1 MTVEKDSIEYFYTVT
16 YLKHKLKMKTNT
28 LIYTQIKSE
37 MSQLESFVKTKCQIY
52 NDQTFHLS
60 TTEP

>member
-1 MTVEKDSIEYFYTVT
+1 MTVEKDSIEYFRSVT
-16 YLKHKLKMKTNT
+16 YLKHMLKMKTNA

-37 MSQLESFVKTKCQIY
+37 MAQLESFVKTKCQIY
-52 NDQTFHLS
+52 NDQTSHLS